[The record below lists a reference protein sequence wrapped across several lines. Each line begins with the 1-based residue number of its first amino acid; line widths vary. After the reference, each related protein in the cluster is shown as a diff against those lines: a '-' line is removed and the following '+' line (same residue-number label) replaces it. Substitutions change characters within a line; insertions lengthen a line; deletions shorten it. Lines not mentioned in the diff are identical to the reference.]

1 MAIAQ
6 QVIPLNISIA
16 PFPEGF
22 QGDMDETFQQA
33 CILMEAFIQGNFLTG
48 LILPPGST
56 LPTTDQGPIAMGGQ
70 WYFWDS
76 SSNQYLP
83 QTVSVKASRNA
94 AKNAI
99 YQVCQPYTAPPGTFT
114 LASGITKIYDC
125 ALARTTAANVL
136 AIAPDTGP
144 AASGDTDFIPTS
156 IKYTVPSGG
165 TLVPTLAATDLFAHE
180 HVFEGS
186 DLAPLQGETLSL
198 SFSVNGNTPGTY
210 SAYLTSAGRDMSY
223 VVNFTLAA
231 ANTWYRIKIPAIPAF
246 PTGTGTWNF
255 SDGHTGL
262 YFGVA
267 MGVGTQWRTANTAS
281 WQPAFLAGTS
291 SNINMLTVINNQL
304 KITGLK
310 LEANPS
316 VSYLSVN
323 PFSVDYEE
331 VIRYYWTS
339 FNYQSVTAGMPV
351 LGTSQTNGNFLLSLT
366 FPRRMA
372 LVPTVTPYGYTS
384 HAAGNI
390 TDINSATDIAMATL
404 GAVQKGVAAAGAA
417 AGTTK
422 GDSIGCFV
430 IADARLT

>member
-1 MAIAQ
+1 MATAQ

-70 WYFWDS
+70 WYFWDTAS
-76 SSNQYLP
+76 GQYLP
-83 QTVSVKASRNA
+83 QTVSVKPTKNFAR
-94 AKNAI
+94 NAI
-99 YQVCQPYTAPPGTFT
+99 YQVQQTGGSFT
-114 LASGITKIYDC
+114 LASGVTKIYDC

-156 IKYTVPSGG
+156 IKYTVGPQ
-165 TLVPTLAATDLFAHE
+165 LVTTLAATDLFTHE

-186 DLAPLQGETLSL
+186 DLSALQGQTLSL
-198 SFSVNGNTPGTY
+198 SFSAYGNTPGTY

-223 VVNFTLAA
+223 VVTWTLAA
-231 ANTWYRIKIPAIPAF
+231 ANTWTRVKIPGIPTF
-246 PTGTGTWNF
+246 PTGTGTWRF
-255 SDGHTGL
+255 GEGQTGL
-262 YFGVA
+262 YVGIP
-267 MGVGTQWRTANTAS
+267 MGVGSQWRTANTAS

-291 SNINMLTVINNQL
+291 GNINMLTVVNNQL

-316 VSYLSVN
+316 VSYLPVN

-339 FNYQSVTAGMPV
+339 FNYQSVTNGMPV
-351 LGTSQTNGNFLLSLT
+351 YGTCQTAGNFVLSIE

-372 LVPTVTPYGYTS
+372 LVPTVTPYGWTS

-390 TDINSATDIAMATL
+390 TDINSGADIATATL

-422 GDSIGCFV
+422 GDVIACFIV
-430 IADARLT
+430 ADARLT